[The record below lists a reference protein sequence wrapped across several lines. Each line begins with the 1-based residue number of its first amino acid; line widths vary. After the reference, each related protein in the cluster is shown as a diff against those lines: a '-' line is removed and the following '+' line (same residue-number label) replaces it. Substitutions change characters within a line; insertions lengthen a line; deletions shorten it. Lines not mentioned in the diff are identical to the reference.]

1 MLATKENV
9 RVLELP
15 TYPDRKLFDYK
26 KVVGGLLVQE
36 LDQFVDLPENLK
48 LVTDTEPSDSQY
60 RDLSLAWNVS
70 KFVKSNAIVLEKE
83 E

>member
-9 RVLELP
+9 RALELP
-15 TYPDRKLFDYK
+15 TLAPDRKLFDYK

-36 LDQFVDLPENLK
+36 LDQFGHLPENFK

-60 RDLSLAWNVS
+60 QDLNLPGMSVSLLS
-70 KFVKSNAIVLEKE
+70 QTQLC
-83 E
+83 